1 MDSIECAK
9 RKIREVIAG
18 SRVQEDPRHADNTLE
33 WLLKFDPK
41 TDPAMQIAA
50 LAHDI
55 DRAVEARKV
64 RRADFDDY
72 DVFKAAHA
80 QNGAKI
86 LREILADCQVAKP
99 IGDEACRLVTLH
111 EVGGDPRSDLL
122 KDADSIS
129 YFDVNMPLYY
139 QREGWDETKR
149 RCVWGYRRLSS
160 RGKEIVKGITY
171 ENQTLTRLLNEAIGR
186 AGGEEVLGSK
196 KRAS

>member
-1 MDSIECAK
+1 MDNIERAK
-9 RKIREVIAG
+9 WKIRQVIAA
-18 SRVQEDPRHADNTLE
+18 SKVPEDPVHADNTLE
-33 WLLKFDPK
+33 WLLKFDP
-41 TDPAMQIAA
+41 TADPALKIAT

-86 LREILADCQVAKP
+86 LREILDDCQVGNP
-99 IGDEACRLVTLH
+99 IADEACRLVTLH

-122 KDADSIS
+122 RDADSIS
-129 YFDVNMPLYY
+129 YFDVNMPLYF

-171 ENQTLTRLLNEAIGR
+171 ENQTLTRLLNEAIER
-186 AGGEEVLGSK
+186 TGGKGVLGSK

>member
-1 MDSIECAK
+1 MDRIEYAK
-9 RKIREVIAG
+9 RKIREAVAT
-18 SRVQEDPRHADNTLE
+18 SKVQEDPAHADNTLE
-33 WLLKFDPK
+33 WLLKFDP
-41 TDPAMQIAA
+41 TADPAMQVAA

-55 DRAVEARKV
+55 DRAVEERKT
-64 RRADFDDY
+64 RRSDFDDY

-86 LREILADCQVAKP
+86 LREILDDCQVAKL
-99 IGDEACRLVTLH
+99 IAEEACRLVTLH

-160 RGKEIVKGITY
+160 RGKEMIKGITY
-171 ENQTLTRLLNEAIGR
+171 ENQTLTRLLHWTIGQT
-186 AGGEEVLGSK
+186 GGKEFI
-196 KRAS
+196 

>member
-9 RKIREVIAG
+9 QKIREVIAA
-18 SRVQEDPRHADNTLE
+18 SEVPEDPAHADNTLE
-33 WLLKFDPK
+33 WLLKLDPQ

-64 RRADFDDY
+64 RRSNFDDY
-72 DVFKAAHA
+72 DTFKAAHA

-86 LREILADCQVAKP
+86 LREILDDCQIAQP
-99 IGDEACRLVTLH
+99 IADEACRLVILH
-111 EVGGDPRSDLL
+111 EVGGDPRSNLL

-129 YFDVNMPLYY
+129 YFDVNMTLCY

-160 RGKEIVKGITY
+160 RGKETVKTITY
-171 ENQTLTRLLNEAIGR
+171 ANQTLTQLM
-186 AGGEEVLGSK
+186 EEVIRQINGK
-196 KRAS
+196 

>member
-1 MDSIECAK
+1 MNNIESAK
-9 RKIREVIAG
+9 GKIREVIAA
-18 SRVQEDPRHADNTLE
+18 SKVPEDPGHADNTLA
-33 WLLKFDPK
+33 WLFKLDPK

-64 RRADFDDY
+64 RRSDFDDY

-86 LREILADCQVAKP
+86 LREILDDCQVAKD
-99 IGDEACRLVTLH
+99 ITDEACRLVTLH
-111 EVGGDPRSDLL
+111 EVGGDSRSDLL
-122 KDADSIS
+122 KDVDSIS
-129 YFDVNMPLYY
+129 YFDVNMPLYF

-160 RGKEIVKGITY
+160 QGKEIVKGITY
-171 ENQTLTRLLNEAIGR
+171 EKQALTRLLNEAIGQ
-186 AGGEEVLGSK
+186 AEGKYVLE
-196 KRAS
+196 

>member
-1 MDSIECAK
+1 MNSIESAK
-9 RKIREVIAG
+9 GKIREVIAA
-18 SRVQEDPRHADNTLE
+18 SKVPEDPGHADNTLA
-33 WLLKFDPK
+33 WLFKLDPK

-64 RRADFDDY
+64 RRFDFDDY

-86 LREILADCQVAKP
+86 LREILDDCQVAKD
-99 IGDEACRLVTLH
+99 ITDEACRLVTLH
-111 EVGGDPRSDLL
+111 EIGGDSRSDLL
-122 KDADSIS
+122 KDVDSIS
-129 YFDVNMPLYY
+129 YFDVNMPLYF

-160 RGKEIVKGITY
+160 QGKEIVKGITY
-171 ENQTLTRLLNEAIGR
+171 EKQALTRLLNEAIGQ
-186 AGGEEVLGSK
+186 AEGKHVLE
-196 KRAS
+196 